1 VDDALTRQQL
11 ADLLDEWV
19 HSELMIR
26 VVSESDDLVAV
37 FRGTLGARTED
48 KPPAL
53 FWPLHASGESHH
65 FEQPGIYLHPER
77 FRAAVAREGNFVI
90 ELRQA
95 GVTLNIRRL

>member
-1 VDDALTRQQL
+1 MDEALTRQQV

-19 HSELMIR
+19 NSELMIR
-26 VVSESDDLVAV
+26 VVSQSDDLVAV
-37 FRGTLGARTED
+37 FRGTLGARTEG

-53 FWPLHASGESHH
+53 FWPLHASGESDD

-77 FRAAVAREGNFVI
+77 FRAAMAREGAFVI